1 LSINSAAYIAISGM
15 LATQVQ
21 MEIASANISNADTV
35 GYTEKT
41 AQQVAVVSGGVGA
54 GTAIA
59 DISGSVDKAL
69 LSSLIGA
76 NSGLGAADTT
86 NNYLDQLQS
95 LFGSAGGSDSSG
107 TSLGNTLASLES
119 AISSLAQTPGST
131 SLQAGVVGA
140 LNDVFAQL
148 NETSAGIQSLRDNAN
163 QDIASSIDDVN
174 KQLQLI
180 GSLNIQIQQAT
191 AANQPTGDLEDQR
204 NTALEDVASKMDVSY
219 FTTSSGSLQVYTS
232 SGQAL
237 VDASVHQL
245 SYTPAANV
253 SASTSYSATAPS
265 GFSGIMLNGMDITS
279 QINSGSLGALITMRD
294 TTLPDTQSQLDQLA
308 NQLKDSLNAV
318 SNEGTSVPLPVSLT
332 GTATVSATTPLSGSG
347 TVRIAVADQ
356 SGKLVSYQD
365 LDLSNYA
372 TVGDL
377 VSAINGISGV
387 SASIDSNGHVVIAS
401 TDTSDGIAINEMSS
415 AVGTGGQGLSDWL
428 GLNDLVT
435 GTGASDIA
443 VRSDILS
450 NPSLL
455 ATATL
460 DSSASPA
467 AGSQALSAGSATVAN
482 NLYDTLTGSTTFPA
496 VGGLGATSDSFANY
510 AADIVGVVS
519 ASASQASSDYT
530 DKQTAQSYFSDTMSS
545 ESGVN
550 LDQETARLSSLQN
563 QYTASAELL
572 QVLNQMFSSLMT
584 AVQAAVA

>member
-1 LSINSAAYIAISGM
+1 LSINSAAYIAVSGM

-21 MEIASANISNADTV
+21 MEVASANISNADTV

-41 AQQVAVVSGGVGA
+41 AQQISVVSGGVGA
-54 GTAIA
+54 GTAIS

-76 NSGLGAADTT
+76 NSDLGGADTQ
-86 NNYLDQLQS
+86 NNYLGQLQS
-95 LFGSAGGSDSSG
+95 LFGSVGGSDGSG
-107 TSLGNTLASLES
+107 TSLGNTLASLET
-119 AISSLAQTPGST
+119 AISSLSETPDSA
-131 SLQAGVVGA
+131 SLQASAVGA
-140 LNDVFAQL
+140 LNDVLSQL
-148 NETSAGIQSLRDNAN
+148 NETSNGIQSLRANAT
-163 QDIASSIDDVN
+163 QDIATSVDDVN

-180 GSLNIQIQQAT
+180 GSLNIQIQQAA

-204 NTALEDVASKMDVSY
+204 NSAIEDVASKMDISY

-237 VDASVHQL
+237 VDTSVHQL

-253 SASTSYSATAPS
+253 TASTSYSATPPS
-265 GFSGIMLNGMDITS
+265 GFSGITLNGIDITS
-279 QINSGSLGALITMRD
+279 QIQSGSIGALVTLRD
-294 TTLPDTQSQLDQLA
+294 TTLPDTQSQLDQLG
-308 NQLKDSLNAV
+308 NQLRDRLNAV
-318 SNEGTSVPLPVSLT
+318 SNEGTSVPPPASVT

-347 TVRIAVADQ
+347 TVRVAVADQ

-377 VSAINGISGV
+377 VSAINGVSGA

-415 AVGTGGQGLSDWL
+415 SVGANSQGLSDWL

-435 GTGASDIA
+435 GTGASGIA
-443 VRSDILS
+443 VRRDILN

-460 DSSASPA
+460 DPSASPA
-467 AGSQALSAGSATVAN
+467 VGSQALSAGSATVVN
-482 NLYDTLTGSTTFPA
+482 NLYNALTGSTTFSA
-496 VGGLGATSDSFANY
+496 VGGLGSASTSFADY
-510 AADIVGVVS
+510 AANIVGGV
-519 ASASQASSDYT
+519 AETASQASADYT
-530 DKQTAQSYFSDTMSS
+530 NKQTAQSYFSDTMSS

-572 QVLNQMFSSLMT
+572 QVLNQMFTSLIT
-584 AVQAAVA
+584 AVQTTA

>member
-356 SGKLVSYQD
+356 SGKLISYQD

>member
-237 VDASVHQL
+237 VDTSVHQL

-401 TDTSDGIAINEMSS
+401 TDTSDGIAINEMSG

>member
-237 VDASVHQL
+237 VDTSVHQL